1 MNYSCHLLISLCIVT
16 TLFFFAKLSYGWS
29 ENHQSPAHPAHQSST
44 SVGLRSGLCGGEPMC
59 ENDVSCSV
67 NHSLIIW
74 LLWNLA
80 LSSWNMLAPS
90 GMKKNSTHGKNW
102 PFSLSRNYT
111 SSPGER
117 SYPFPLAEFF
127 LGLAV
132 IFTRVNLH
140 EWQQHHYLKTDS
152 FV

>member
-16 TLFFFAKLSYGWS
+16 TLFFCQALVWMVRESSK
-29 ENHQSPAHPAHQSST
+29 SST
-44 SVGLRSGLCGGEPMC
+44 SQRCSVGLRSGLRGGEPMC